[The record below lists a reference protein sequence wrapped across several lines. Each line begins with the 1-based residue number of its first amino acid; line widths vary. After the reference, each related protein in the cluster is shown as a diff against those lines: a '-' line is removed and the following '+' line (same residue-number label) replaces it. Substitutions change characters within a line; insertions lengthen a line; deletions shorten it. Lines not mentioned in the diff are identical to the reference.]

1 MQVGDERT
9 ETEDSQRLIRSYQEW
24 AAHRYEAGHYLGG
37 NIAPHLDTTRIGA
50 RARRYSAALLG
61 FMALVTAVMA
71 VGELRSGSWFHLAM
85 AWGLFALL
93 TGAAIKMYRQPASGR
108 DHGAEGF
115 VTDDGVIRP
124 PVFVVEGG
132 DVSAYESLQGA
143 MDAIEGVDVEDGL
156 YAVYD
161 ADGRRIVLRGVGV
174 QRSRF
179 TVDVGLV
186 RVESV
191 ESEPTGADELRRSL
205 LRLGRHCD
213 WDIGDETPLTQLV
226 DFARRT

>member
-1 MQVGDERT
+1 MAWKMKAGDRRP
-9 ETEDSQRLIRSYQEW
+9 ETEDGQRLTRSYQEW
-24 AAHRYEAGHYLGG
+24 VTHRYGPGHYLGG
-37 NIAPHLDTTRIGA
+37 NIAPHLDTARLGA

-61 FMALVTAVMA
+61 FMALVTALMA

-85 AWGLFALL
+85 ALGLFALL

-108 DHGAEGF
+108 DHDAEGF

-161 ADGRRIVLRGVGV
+161 ADGRRV

-186 RVESV
+186 RGESV
-191 ESEPTGADELRRSL
+191 EPEPTGADELRRSL

-213 WDIGDETPLTQLV
+213 WVIDDETPLTQLV
-226 DFARRT
+226 DLARRT